1 MCEECKKMEHYKVE
15 KDDLEK
21 LLKSSDEELQTLRMA
36 YNELCE
42 QSRQVKKEL
51 RQKDAKVQ
59 QLEAALQ
66 QQKDE
71 EELQQKKAQLQQKIF
86 IKNYLQN
93 ILSKF

>member
-15 KDDLEK
+15 NDDLGK
-21 LLKSSDEELQTLRMA
+21 LHKSSDETLRMA

-71 EELQQKKAQLQQKIF
+71 EELQQKKAQLQQKIV
-86 IKNYLQN
+86 IKIYLQN